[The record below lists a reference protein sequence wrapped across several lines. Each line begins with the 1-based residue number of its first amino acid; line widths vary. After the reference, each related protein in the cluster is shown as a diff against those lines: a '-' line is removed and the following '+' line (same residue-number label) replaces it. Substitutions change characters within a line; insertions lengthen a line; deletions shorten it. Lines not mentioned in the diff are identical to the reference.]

1 MLIKV
6 CGMREP
12 ENIRN
17 VSELDIDLMG
27 FIFYPK
33 SPRYVNMTTTPE
45 AFSFDSHKNILDEK
59 DEKISATDKRR
70 SPKKVGVFVDESP
83 QNIAEHVRN
92 YGLDYIQ
99 LHGKESSDYI
109 ESIKSLLTPEIRIIK
124 ALSVQNVDD
133 VKRWKDYFGKVDFF
147 LFDTQCKTYG
157 GSGAQFDWSVLNS
170 YDGDIPFFLSG
181 GIGPGDVERVLS
193 FNHPM
198 MIGVDL
204 NSRFEIS
211 PALKDVDLLRS
222 FIRKIKGESSLNDI
236 SLKENL

>member
-12 ENIRN
+12 ENIRK

-33 SPRYVNMTTTPE
+33 SPRYVNVLSTPLE
-45 AFSFDSHKNILDEK
+45 NTSDS
-59 DEKISATDKRR
+59 SAACDNKPF
-70 SPKKVGVFVDESP
+70 PKKVGVFVDEIP
-83 QNIAEHVRN
+83 QNIAIHVR
-92 YGLDYIQ
+92 YYDLDYIQ
-99 LHGKESSDYI
+99 LHGKESCDDI
-109 ESIKSLLTPEIRIIK
+109 ESIKSLLTPDIKIIK
-124 ALSVQNVDD
+124 ALSIRNADD
-133 VKRWKDYFGKVDFF
+133 VKGWKNYFGKVDFF

-157 GSGAQFDWSVLNS
+157 GSGAQFDWSVLEG

-181 GIGPGDVERVLS
+181 GIGPDDAERVMT

-211 PALKDVDLLRS
+211 PAMKDVDLLRP
-222 FIRKIKGESSLNDI
+222 FIRKIKGKSSLNDI

>member
-12 ENIRN
+12 ENIRK

-33 SPRYVNMTTTPE
+33 SPRYVNVISTPLE
-45 AFSFDSHKNILDEK
+45 NTSDS
-59 DEKISATDKRR
+59 SAACDNKPF
-70 SPKKVGVFVDESP
+70 PKKVGVFVDESH
-83 QNIAEHVRN
+83 QIIAEHVRN

-99 LHGKESSDYI
+99 LHGKESSDDI
-109 ESIKSLLTPEIRIIK
+109 ESIKSLLSQEIRIIK

-133 VKRWKDYFGKVDFF
+133 VKIWKDYFGKVDFF

-157 GSGAQFDWSVLNS
+157 GSGAQFDWSVLEA

-181 GIGPGDVERVLS
+181 GIGPGDAERVLS
-193 FNHPM
+193 FKHPM
-198 MIGVDL
+198 MIGIDL

-211 PALKDVDLLRS
+211 PALKDVDLLQS
-222 FIRKIKGESSLNDI
+222 FIWKIKGESSLNDI

>member
-1 MLIKV
+1 
-6 CGMREP
+6 MREP
-12 ENIRN
+12 ENIRK

-33 SPRYVNMTTTPE
+33 SPRYVNMTTTSE
-45 AFSFDSHKNILDEK
+45 AFSFDSHKNILDEN
-59 DEKISATDKRR
+59 DEKTSATDKRR

-83 QNIAEHVRN
+83 KNIAEHVRN

-99 LHGKESSDYI
+99 LHGKESSDDI
-109 ESIKSLLTPEIRIIK
+109 ESIKSLLTPEIKIIK
-124 ALSVQNVDD
+124 AISIHNVDD

-157 GSGAQFDWSVLNS
+157 GSGAQFDWSVLEA

-181 GIGPGDVERVLS
+181 GIGPDDAERVLS
-193 FNHPM
+193 FKHPM
-198 MIGVDL
+198 MIGIDL

-211 PALKDVDLLRS
+211 PALKDVDLLRP
-222 FIRKIKGESSLNDI
+222 FIRKIKGESFLNDI